1 VWGVYCSVT
10 VVLSRSEFVYPGSRW
25 RKRRMIR
32 TSTAAP
38 FCGGGRRKCV
48 NRRFCVSADDQAIK
62 VLRIGESKS
71 REGLPQIHVL
81 ISGVSGTQSTAFG
94 LLSSS
99 SSSSSPTT
107 ATFLA
112 SQRFNSLSKRFSLTD
127 QALLTH
133 CSAKNFPAL
142 QHILSLL
149 SALEYTNW
157 GGDWAVLNFR
167 VIYLW

>member
-1 VWGVYCSVT
+1 
-10 VVLSRSEFVYPGSRW
+10 
-25 RKRRMIR
+25 MI
-32 TSTAAP
+32 TTNTAAP

-62 VLRIGESKS
+62 VLRISESKS

-81 ISGVSGTQSTAFG
+81 ISGVSGTQSTDFG

-99 SSSSSPTT
+99 SSSPPTT
-107 ATFLA
+107 TFLA
-112 SQRFNSLSKRFSLTD
+112 SKRFISLSKRFSLVD

-133 CSAKNFPAL
+133 CSAKNFLAL

-149 SALEYTNW
+149 SAFEYLNW
-157 GGDWAVLNFR
+157 GGD
-167 VIYLW
+167 